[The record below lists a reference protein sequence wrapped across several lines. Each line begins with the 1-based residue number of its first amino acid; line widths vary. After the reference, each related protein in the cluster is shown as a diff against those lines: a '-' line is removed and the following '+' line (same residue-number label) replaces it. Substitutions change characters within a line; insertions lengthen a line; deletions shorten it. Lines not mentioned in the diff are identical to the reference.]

1 MTNTSQLLIELER
14 KVRECGE
21 SNCKGPTER
30 TRALAHEISRLG
42 WQLATQCE
50 VEIAEPRFGAM
61 GA

>member
-1 MTNTSQLLIELER
+1 MTNTSSILIDLER

-42 WQLATQCE
+42 WQLAAQCE
-50 VEIAEPRFGAM
+50 VEIAQPRFEEM
-61 GA
+61 GV